1 MAISSAWAPTSATS
15 ASDSAYIC
23 SRAGRFLSEL
33 DELAFVMSV
42 CIAWLQSFAARGDP
56 MLGSEQEV
64 QVIRTSYLN
73 DTSTSGPFSALP
85 TLDVQLELG
94 F

>member
-1 MAISSAWAPTSATS
+1 MEISSAWAPTSATS

-64 QVIRTSYLN
+64 QVIRTSYFYIGPVLG
-73 DTSTSGPFSALP
+73 STNAGRSVGI
-85 TLDVQLELG
+85 G
-94 F
+94 FL